1 MLDARPRSFY
11 SVTGAGNNHFTSAR
25 EAYDDR
31 ANGIVASVTGALGFR
46 DCQLHEPLFRFVGS
60 RDHVDPKLTRTLVTN
75 CYASP
80 PKLPYRPKISP
91 RAPRPQTMRQP
102 CEDSAAP
109 SFKAEYDRGLWRY
122 QLLSPLPSA
131 NAGTPI
137 GGVPL
142 RRCSLCLLN
151 LKLGSDNCNSQQGRI
166 LPRLSSAPG
175 VSKTGIGAISQNG
188 YLRSGASP

>member
-25 EAYDDR
+25 EACDDR

-91 RAPRPQTMRQP
+91 RVPLPQTMRHP

-122 QLLSPLPSA
+122 QLPAPLPSA
-131 NAGTPI
+131 NAETPI
-137 GGVPL
+137 GGIPFRSLPL
-142 RRCSLCLLN
+142 LLPNSNCGSGNCSSRHGC
-151 LKLGSDNCNSQQGRI
+151 
-166 LPRLSSAPG
+166 
-175 VSKTGIGAISQNG
+175 
-188 YLRSGASP
+188 